1 MRYFE
6 FVVGLFMLLGIA
18 ALFVLAL
25 NISGLT
31 RYAPSSYYVVTAEFD
46 NIGDLKVR
54 APVRIAGVRVGEV
67 KKIELDK
74 KSYRAKV
81 FLEIQQ
87 SEDHLPADTAA
98 SIYTAGL
105 LGSNYV
111 SLAPGYADTY
121 LKEGSR
127 IEVTHPALVLENLI
141 GQLLF
146 QSKPKPAEE

>member
-1 MRYFE
+1 MKHLE
-6 FVVGLFMLLGIA
+6 FLVGLFILLGIA
-18 ALFVLAL
+18 ALFILAL
-25 NISGLT
+25 NVSGLT
-31 RYAPSSYYVVTAEFD
+31 RYASPQHYSIIAEFD

-54 APVRIAGVRVGEV
+54 APVRVAGVRVGEV
-67 KKIELDK
+67 KKIELDR

-87 SEDHLPADTAA
+87 SEDHFPKDTAA

-111 SLAPGYADTY
+111 SLIPGYADTY
-121 LKEGSR
+121 LKEGSK
-127 IEVTHPALVLENLI
+127 IEVTHSALVLENLI

-146 QSKPKPAEE
+146 QSKPK